1 MNKNIN
7 INITTGSIIKVLLVL
22 VIAAALWFLRDLVL
36 ILLTSVVL
44 ASAVDPGVR
53 FFTRFKIPRV
63 FSVLAVYTI
72 VIGVFAGIIYAFVP
86 VLLQETS
93 SLLQDMP
100 SITEVLQSDN
110 TITAMLPESASINNF
125 ENTLSDTIKNYSSN
139 AFAFVN
145 TIFGGIFAFLL
156 IIIFSF
162 YFTAQESNIRDTVRF
177 IVPKEH
183 EDYAIDLLNRSQKK
197 VGLWMQ
203 GQLLSG
209 FIISTLTYLGLTILG
224 VKYALLLAVLGFVF
238 GIIPVF
244 GIVLATIP
252 AVAIGYV
259 SGGWTLALLVLALY
273 IILQQFEGNLI
284 YPLVVT
290 KIVGVP
296 PLMVMLAL
304 IVGAQVAGFLGILLS
319 VPLAA
324 VLQEIITDLDKWK
337 HGKK

>member
-1 MNKNIN
+1 MEKNIN
-7 INITTGSIIKVLLVL
+7 INITTGSIVKVLVVL
-22 VIAAALWFLRDLVL
+22 GIAALAWYLRDLVL

-44 ASAVDPGVR
+44 ASATEPAVR
-53 FFTRFKIPRV
+53 FFSRFKMPRA
-63 FSVLAVYTI
+63 FSVLFVYMI
-72 VIGVFAGIIYAFVP
+72 IIGLFAGIVYAFVP
-86 VLLQETS
+86 VVLEETS
-93 SLLQDMP
+93 TLLEDMP
-100 SITEVLQSDN
+100 SITSVLESDSS
-110 TITAMLPESASINNF
+110 ISAMLPDGVSISNLQANINN
-125 ENTLSDTIKNYSSN
+125 LVSGYSTN
-139 AFAFVN
+139 AFALIN
-145 TIFGGIFAFLL
+145 TIFGGLFTFSMIV
-156 IIIFSF
+156 IFSF
-162 YFTAQESNIRDTVRF
+162 YFTVQEKNISDALRLLM
-177 IVPKEH
+177 PKGKE
-183 EDYAIDLLNRSQKK
+183 EYAVDLLKRSQRK

-209 FIISTLTYLGLTILG
+209 LIISTLTYLGLTILG
-224 VKYALLLAVLGFVF
+224 VKYALLLAVMGFVF

-259 SGGWTLALLVLALY
+259 SGGVTLALLVLALY

-319 VPLAA
+319 VPMAA
-324 VLQEIITDLDKWK
+324 VLQEIMSDLDKWK
-337 HGKK
+337 HEK